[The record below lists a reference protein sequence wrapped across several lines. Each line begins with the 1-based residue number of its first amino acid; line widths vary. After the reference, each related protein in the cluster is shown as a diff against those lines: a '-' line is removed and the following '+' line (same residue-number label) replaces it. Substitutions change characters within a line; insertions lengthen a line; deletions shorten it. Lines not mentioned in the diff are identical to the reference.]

1 MVLEGSSLPKLL
13 AIGNLSTGSGGRR
26 ESDLRRTSYELR
38 AHPLGI
44 LSHGT
49 RTMQTDEEIQYVP
62 RSRPVSFYD
71 NYKDVSVM
79 PPCVTSTMSVGNLNQ
94 TCDGNGTSTMSQ
106 SNNNNNSINNS
117 NNNNN
122 NNNRVS
128 NAVSVGNVSKIHTV
142 KVTGAVSTGNIG
154 RICRGD
160 KELGRTP
167 SMANCLATTVPVNL
181 AASQIA
187 GRHTPTR
194 NSLRH
199 SRMIVMHRT
208 GHRPEKFLPP
218 LIYHRRLA
226 RCLAAFQTILGIA
239 VTSLS
244 LWLLLWAPHLP
255 VVDNPYWSG
264 MPLLMSGCFGICLLY
279 CFKKEYP
286 DLNPGFCLSATKLVS
301 VFLAILATI
310 ACVSACIFSAMHL
323 SRLMRLECTP
333 ARVLNATCVC
343 RPRGEPSDSL
353 EGVVRYMDLN
363 CPEVENILTILLIF
377 SCTCNG
383 LGALVAGWY
392 SYLHWS
398 TRYKR
403 PKYTQVRTNTVSTN
417 NKFNNRPIY
426 KLNLEER

>member
-1 MVLEGSSLPKLL
+1 MAS
-13 AIGNLSTGSGGRR
+13 IQN
-26 ESDLRRTSYELR
+26 
-38 AHPLGI
+38 
-44 LSHGT
+44 
-49 RTMQTDEEIQYVP
+49 DEEIQYAP
-62 RSRPVSFYD
+62 RSRP
-71 NYKDVSVM
+71 DVPAM
-79 PPCVTSTMSVGNLNQ
+79 PPCVTSAMSAGNLNRAH
-94 TCDGNGTSTMSQ
+94 DGNDTSVAPQ
-106 SNNNNNSINNS
+106 SNNNYNSINNS
-117 NNNNN
+117 NNN

-128 NAVSVGNVSKIHTV
+128 NAVSAGNVSKIYPA

-154 RICRGD
+154 RICRD
-160 KELGRTP
+160 KEKELGRAP
-167 SMANCLATTVPVNL
+167 SMANCLSTTVPVNL
-181 AASQIA
+181 AVSQIA

-226 RCLAAFQTILGIA
+226 RCLAALQTILGIA
-239 VTSLS
+239 VISLS

-255 VVDNPYWSG
+255 VMDNPYWSG
-264 MPLLMSGCFGICLLY
+264 MPLLMSGSFGICLLC

-286 DLNPGFCLSATKLVS
+286 TMTSGFCLYATKVVS
-301 VFLAILATI
+301 IFLTILTTI
-310 ACVSACIFSAMHL
+310 ACVSACVFSAMHL
-323 SRLMRLECTP
+323 SRLMGLECTP

-343 RPRGEPSDSL
+343 RPRGEPPDSF
-353 EGVVRYMDLN
+353 EDAVRYIDLN
-363 CPEVENILTILLIF
+363 CPEVESILTILLIF

-403 PKYTQVRTNTVSTN
+403 PKYTQVRTNTISN
-417 NKFNNRPIY
+417 NKFNSRPIY

>member
-1 MVLEGSSLPKLL
+1 MHSMAS
-13 AIGNLSTGSGGRR
+13 IQN
-26 ESDLRRTSYELR
+26 
-38 AHPLGI
+38 
-44 LSHGT
+44 
-49 RTMQTDEEIQYVP
+49 DEEIQYAP
-62 RSRPVSFYD
+62 RSRPQ
-71 NYKDVSVM
+71 DVPAM
-79 PPCVTSTMSVGNLNQ
+79 PPCVTSAMSAGNLNRAH
-94 TCDGNGTSTMSQ
+94 DGNDTSVAPQ
-106 SNNNNNSINNS
+106 SNNNYNSINNS
-117 NNNNN
+117 NNN

-128 NAVSVGNVSKIHTV
+128 NAVSAGNVSKIYPA

-154 RICRGD
+154 RICRD
-160 KELGRTP
+160 KEKELGRAP
-167 SMANCLATTVPVNL
+167 SMANCLSTTVPVNL
-181 AASQIA
+181 AVSQIA

-226 RCLAAFQTILGIA
+226 RCLAALQTILGIA
-239 VTSLS
+239 VISLS

-255 VVDNPYWSG
+255 VMDNPYWSG
-264 MPLLMSGCFGICLLY
+264 MPLLMSGSFGICLLC

-286 DLNPGFCLSATKLVS
+286 TMTSGFCLYATKVVS
-301 VFLAILATI
+301 IFLTILTTI
-310 ACVSACIFSAMHL
+310 ACVSACVFSAMHL
-323 SRLMRLECTP
+323 SRLMGLECTP

-343 RPRGEPSDSL
+343 RPRGEPPDSF
-353 EGVVRYMDLN
+353 EDAVRYIDLN
-363 CPEVENILTILLIF
+363 CPEVESILTILLIF

-403 PKYTQVRTNTVSTN
+403 PKYTQVRTNTISN
-417 NKFNNRPIY
+417 NKFNSRPIY